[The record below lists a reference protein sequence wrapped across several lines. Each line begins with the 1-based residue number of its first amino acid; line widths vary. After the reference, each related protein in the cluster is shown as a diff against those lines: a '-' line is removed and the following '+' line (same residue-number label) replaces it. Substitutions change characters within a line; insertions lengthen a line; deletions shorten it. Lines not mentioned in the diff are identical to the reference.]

1 MIIIVT
7 ITFSNNYII
16 TITFLRLNIFNDYIL
31 RNLTYLSVDFNQALI
46 IKNNI
51 YKNEK
56 DRISLWLCLTSSHQH
71 LSPENDRQDGGT
83 VPSGAKA

>member
-1 MIIIVT
+1 
-7 ITFSNNYII
+7 
-16 TITFLRLNIFNDYIL
+16 LNIYNDYIL

-56 DRISLWLCLTSSHQH
+56 DRISLWFCLTSSHQH
-71 LSPENDRQDGGT
+71 LSPENDRQDKGT